1 MEESTLDTFHAC
13 KRPDR
18 ADGGV
23 KAGQRTNYLNH
34 AVEMALA
41 HAIGD
46 KVEASYRRG
55 DLFAKRV
62 RLMADWAKFCSQP
75 TVSGGVIPLRK
86 ASR

>member
-1 MEESTLDTFHAC
+1 MEESTLGTFHAC

-18 ADGGV
+18 PNGGV
-23 KAGQRTNYLNH
+23 KAAERTNYPNPV
-34 AVEMALA
+34 VEMALA

-62 RLMADWAKFCSQP
+62 RLMADWAKYCGTKPGDTAKVLTLQ
-75 TVSGGVIPLRK
+75 GVR
-86 ASR
+86 

>member
-13 KRPDR
+13 KRRDR

-62 RLMADWAKFCSQP
+62 RLMTDWAKFCSQP